1 MTMVPVDMAGG
12 VFSFGEENGAKMA
25 ANAMPPPPRLTLFY
39 SSFIPISMQYL
50 VICGLG

>member
-39 SSFIPISMQYL
+39 IHPSSRYRCNI
-50 VICGLG
+50 